1 MSTTLGMA
9 YGDLFIGEKGQ
20 PVVINGRNK
29 LVQDI
34 NEALNSKFNA
44 VKKFGSGLRPGL
56 SDDVVYDM
64 IDLALNRLIATQK
77 DADNSEKIKSIDKV
91 NIVRYNSTVYA
102 YIEVTS
108 GDSKKIS
115 TDYLVKGG

>member
-1 MSTTLGMA
+1 MSVTLGMA
-9 YGDLFIGEKGQ
+9 YGDLLIDEKGQ
-20 PVVINGRNK
+20 PVVIRGRNK

-34 NEALNSKFNA
+34 NEALNSNFNA

-56 SDDVVYDM
+56 SDDIVYDM
-64 IDLALNRLIATQK
+64 IDLALNRLIATQRE
-77 DADNSEKIKSIDKV
+77 AEPSEKIKSIDRV
-91 NIVRYNSTVYA
+91 NIVRYNEIVYA

-115 TDYLVKGG
+115 TDYAVKGG